1 MRLIP
6 RRKRIWLLA
15 LLSVALVGLASIW
28 WATSEKSDFEKLYDE
43 IKVGM
48 TVSEAGWLLQNDSLE
63 IIDEGNGSATSPS
76 PESHFGWMRDGER
89 IIAEF
94 KYDRLTEK
102 EFKPLPI
109 VERLR
114 RLWRRMFK
122 SNPPF

>member
-48 TVSEAGWLLQNDSLE
+48 TLSEAGWLLQNDSLE
-63 IIDEGNGSATSPS
+63 IIDEGNGSATS
-76 PESHFGWMRDGER
+76 R